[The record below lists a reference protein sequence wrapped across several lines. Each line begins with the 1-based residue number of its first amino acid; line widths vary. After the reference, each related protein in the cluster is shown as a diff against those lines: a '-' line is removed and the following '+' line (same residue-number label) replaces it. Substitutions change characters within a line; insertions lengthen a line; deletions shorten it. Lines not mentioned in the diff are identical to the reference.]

1 MIFDSP
7 RVREEIGN
15 EAKLLCSYFSN
26 LTKICNLSAIYIIP
40 FRFMN
45 YKEES
50 ISVDINTLKQLYA
63 FFVFYCDINLLLP
76 IIRSVPR
83 RQITIYSEINMYAKV
98 VYVVTCGKH
107 FVRKTQA
114 LDS

>member
-40 FRFMN
+40 FHFMN

-76 IIRSVPR
+76 IIRSVSR
-83 RQITIYSEINMYAKV
+83 RQMTIYSEINMFAKV

>member
-1 MIFDSP
+1 
-7 RVREEIGN
+7 
-15 EAKLLCSYFSN
+15 
-26 LTKICNLSAIYIIP
+26 
-40 FRFMN
+40 MN

-63 FFVFYCDINLLLP
+63 FFALYCDINLLLP

-83 RQITIYSEINMYAKV
+83 RRITIYSERNMYAKV
-98 VYVVTCGKH
+98 AYVVTRGKH